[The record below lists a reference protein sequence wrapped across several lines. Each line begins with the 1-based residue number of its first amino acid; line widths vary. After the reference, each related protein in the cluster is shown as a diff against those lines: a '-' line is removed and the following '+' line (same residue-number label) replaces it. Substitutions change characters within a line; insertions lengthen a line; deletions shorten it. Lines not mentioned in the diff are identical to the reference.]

1 MKKQF
6 QKKTIL
12 IIKFG
17 GLGDFFL
24 SMQAFNAIR
33 IHHFKDELVLLTEKN
48 YVKIANKSG
57 YFDKIKSIER
67 SIFYFLDRLT
77 IKKLINISKIN
88 FVYDLQTSKRSSSY
102 IRLFYGTKTQW
113 SGIAKNCS
121 HPHKN
126 SKRNFIHTNLR
137 LRDQLK
143 DAGIKSYPKAD
154 LNWITTNVKPYDF
167 RNYAILI
174 PGGSKKRKY
183 KRIPIF
189 IFNEIIKKLLAQKI
203 KPILIGSKDDESV
216 CKQINKYNS
225 SVINLCSKLDLFE
238 LAILGKKSKIVIGND
253 TGPMHLMAQLDCLTL
268 SLFTKYSDPILC
280 GPQGKNVKILNVD
293 NYDLTTKSIEKIIN
307 NC

>member
-6 QKKTIL
+6 QKKKIL

-48 YVKIANKSG
+48 YVKIAKKSD
-57 YFDKIKSIER
+57 YFDKIKSNER

-113 SGIAKNCS
+113 SGIAENCS

-126 SKRNFIHTNLR
+126 SRRNFIHTYLR
-137 LRDQLK
+137 LKEQLK
-143 DAGIKSYPKAD
+143 DA
-154 LNWITTNVKPYDF
+154 
-167 RNYAILI
+167 
-174 PGGSKKRKY
+174 
-183 KRIPIF
+183 
-189 IFNEIIKKLLAQKI
+189 
-203 KPILIGSKDDESV
+203 
-216 CKQINKYNS
+216 
-225 SVINLCSKLDLFE
+225 
-238 LAILGKKSKIVIGND
+238 
-253 TGPMHLMAQLDCLTL
+253 
-268 SLFTKYSDPILC
+268 
-280 GPQGKNVKILNVD
+280 
-293 NYDLTTKSIEKIIN
+293 
-307 NC
+307 

>member
-6 QKKTIL
+6 QKKKIL

-33 IHHFKDELVLLTEKN
+33 THHLNDELILLTEKK
-48 YVKIANKSG
+48 YAKIANKCG

-67 SIFYFLDRLT
+67 SIFYFLDRLI
-77 IKKLINISKIN
+77 IKKLINISNIN

-143 DAGIKSYPKAD
+143 DAGIKSYPKVD
-154 LNWITTNVKPYDF
+154 LSWITKNVKPYNF
-167 RNYAILI
+167 KKYAILI

-189 IFNEIIKKLLAQKI
+189 FFNEIIKKLLAKKI
-203 KPILIGSKDDESV
+203 KPILVGSKDDESV

-225 SVINLCSKLDLFE
+225 SVLNLCSKLDVFE
-238 LAILGKKSKIVIGND
+238 LAMLGKKSKIVIGND
-253 TGPMHLMAQLDCLTL
+253 TGPMHLMAQLDCFTL
-268 SLFTKYSDPILC
+268 SLFTKYSDPSLC
-280 GPQGKNVKILNVD
+280 GPQGKNVNILNID
-293 NYDLTTKSIEKIIN
+293 NYDLTTKSIEKMIN

>member
-6 QKKTIL
+6 QKKKIL

-113 SGIAKNCS
+113 SGIAENCS
-121 HPHKN
+121 HPH
-126 SKRNFIHTNLR
+126 
-137 LRDQLK
+137 
-143 DAGIKSYPKAD
+143 
-154 LNWITTNVKPYDF
+154 
-167 RNYAILI
+167 
-174 PGGSKKRKY
+174 
-183 KRIPIF
+183 
-189 IFNEIIKKLLAQKI
+189 
-203 KPILIGSKDDESV
+203 
-216 CKQINKYNS
+216 
-225 SVINLCSKLDLFE
+225 
-238 LAILGKKSKIVIGND
+238 
-253 TGPMHLMAQLDCLTL
+253 
-268 SLFTKYSDPILC
+268 
-280 GPQGKNVKILNVD
+280 
-293 NYDLTTKSIEKIIN
+293 
-307 NC
+307 